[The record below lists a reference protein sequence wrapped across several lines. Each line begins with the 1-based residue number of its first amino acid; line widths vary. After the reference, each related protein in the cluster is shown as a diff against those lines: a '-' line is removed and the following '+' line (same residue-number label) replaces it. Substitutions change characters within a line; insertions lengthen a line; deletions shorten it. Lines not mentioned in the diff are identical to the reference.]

1 MKNKNLFIALLI
13 FILFFGL
20 VIYLGV
26 QSKNDKDA
34 EWGEWEE
41 QREAIEKAGK
51 DLEFSNR
58 IMKDYDHLNNHKD
71 DN

>member
-13 FILFFGL
+13 FIFLFGL

-34 EWGEWEE
+34 EWKEWKEQEE
-41 QREAIEKAGK
+41 NIKNAGK
-51 DLEFSNR
+51 ALEFSNK